1 MFDVEKFKYRD
12 KPAKYI
18 KLEENSNSSNVVH
31 SKRKKKYEYYRCDY
45 CNCEIR
51 LDLKEWQKKNGGVI
65 ALPYSLTGY
74 GNITL
79 ALCNSCLN
87 KVINE
92 LEKAKVAGK

>member
-51 LDLKEWQKKNGGVI
+51 LDLKEWQ
-65 ALPYSLTGY
+65 
-74 GNITL
+74 
-79 ALCNSCLN
+79 
-87 KVINE
+87 
-92 LEKAKVAGK
+92 